1 MVVVGLTGNVAA
13 GKSTV
18 AELWRDAGVPVASA
32 DRLARTAVEPG
43 SAALAEIVDL
53 FGTGVLNEDGS
64 MDRAA
69 VRRRVFRDEEAL
81 RSLEAI
87 VHPEVRRLR
96 DEWTE
101 DRRAEGAPIV
111 VWEIP
116 LLFETGMETEVDVVI
131 VVDAPEDVRR
141 RRIVE
146 TRGMTQEEAEAVMAA
161 QQPAEAKRSRADI
174 VLNNGEGRAALVA
187 AAAEVLRG
195 LRSRSARR

>member
-1 MVVVGLTGNVAA
+1 MVIVGLTGNVAA

-43 SAALAEIVDL
+43 SDALAEIVDL

-64 MDRAA
+64 LDRAA

-101 DRRAEGAPIV
+101 DRRAEGAPLV

-116 LLFETGMETEVDVVI
+116 LLFETGMEAEVDVVV
-131 VVDAPEDVRR
+131 VVDAPADVRR

-146 TRGMTQEEAEAVMAA
+146 TRGMTGEEAEAVMAA
-161 QQPAEAKRSRADI
+161 QQPAEAKRSRADV
-174 VLNNGEGRAALVA
+174 VLNNGEGRAALA
-187 AAAEVLRG
+187 AAATEVLRG
-195 LRSRSARR
+195 LRSRSERR

>member
-32 DRLARTAVEPG
+32 DRLARVAVEPG
-43 SAALAEIVDL
+43 SDALAQIVDL
-53 FGTGVLNEDGS
+53 FGNDALNEDGS
-64 MDRAA
+64 LDRAA

-87 VHPEVRRLR
+87 VHPQVRRLR
-96 DEWTE
+96 DEWT
-101 DRRAEGAPIV
+101 DRQRAEGAPLV

-116 LLFETGMETEVDVVI
+116 LLFETGMEAEVDVVI
-131 VVDAPEDVRR
+131 VVDAPPDVRR

-146 TRGMTQEEAEAVMAA
+146 TRGMTREEAEAVMAA

-174 VLNNGEGRAALVA
+174 VLNNGEGRTELVA
-187 AAAEVLRG
+187 AAAEVLRR

>member
-43 SAALAEIVDL
+43 SAALAQIVDFL
-53 FGTGVLNEDGS
+53 GNDVLKEDGS
-64 MDRAA
+64 LDRAA

-81 RSLEAI
+81 RHLEAI

-101 DRRAEGAPIV
+101 RRRTEGVPLV

-116 LLFETGMETEVDVVI
+116 LLFETGMESEVDVVV
-131 VVDAPEDVRR
+131 VVDAPVEVRR
-141 RRIVE
+141 RRIVK
-146 TRGMTQEEAEAVMAA
+146 TRDMTREEADAVMAA
-161 QQPAEAKRSRADI
+161 QQPSEAKRSKADI
-174 VLNNGEGRAALVA
+174 VLSNGGRREELAA
-187 AAAEVLRG
+187 AAAEALRG
-195 LRSRSARR
+195 LRSRSKRR

>member
-43 SAALAEIVDL
+43 SDALAKIVDL
-53 FGTGVLNEDGS
+53 FGTAVLNEDGS
-64 MDRAA
+64 LDRAA
-69 VRRRVFRDEEAL
+69 VRRLVFRDEEAL

-101 DRRAEGAPIV
+101 DRRAEGAPLV

-116 LLFETGMETEVDVVI
+116 LLFEAGIEAEVDVVI
-131 VVDAPEDVRR
+131 VVDAPPDVRR

-146 TRGMTQEEAEAVMAA
+146 TRGMTREEAEAVMAA
-161 QQPAEAKRSRADI
+161 QQPAEAKRQKADI
-174 VLNNGEGRAALVA
+174 VLTNGEGRAELAA

-195 LRSRSARR
+195 LRSRRARR

>member
-1 MVVVGLTGNVAA
+1 MVIVGLTGNVAA

-64 MDRAA
+64 LDRAA

-96 DEWTE
+96 DQWTE
-101 DRRAEGAPIV
+101 DRRAEGAPLV

-146 TRGMTQEEAEAVMAA
+146 TRDMTQEEAEAVMAA

-187 AAAEVLRG
+187 AAAQVLQG